1 VLRGTYPV
9 ADGERRAW
17 AGRPGAVGLQP
28 IDPELSTAWTIRT
41 DQVATWWATEP
52 YSVLIATG
60 YNVDCV
66 ELPSPLGHRIFD
78 PLSAAAVY
86 PPAMLTPLSTVVLFV
101 RASRGPRPALTALS
115 LRSTDSWVAV
125 PPTEQGNGTT
135 ASSPGYRWLIPPESL
150 DWKLPELAD
159 VNAVIERTILG

>member
-1 VLRGTYPV
+1 MLRGTYAV
-9 ADGERRAW
+9 ADGEWGAW

-86 PPAMLTPLSTVVLFV
+86 APAMLTPLSTVVLFV